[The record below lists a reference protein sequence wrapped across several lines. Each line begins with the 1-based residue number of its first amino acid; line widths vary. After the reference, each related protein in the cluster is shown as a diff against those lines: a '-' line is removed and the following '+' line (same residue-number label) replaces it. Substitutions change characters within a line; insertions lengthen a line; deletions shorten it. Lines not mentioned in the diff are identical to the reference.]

1 MAIEF
6 VGVDGCRGGWFSVG
20 FDSDGG
26 YTFEAFDT
34 FGKLLDCY
42 ADAKLILVDIPI
54 GLTEGCKGRAA
65 DREARKKLNPRG
77 STVFPTPTR
86 QTAQQATKSPDDY
99 DGAVNVEFNLTGKK
113 ITKQAFAIAP
123 KIAEVD
129 KLMLARGKD
138 AKPCVREVHP
148 ELCFWGLNRGNPL
161 TSKKKR
167 VAGRKDRLRVLQSVE
182 GRAEE
187 IFKEACG
194 KFQKKVA
201 DKDIAR
207 DDILDALVAAV
218 VARHGH
224 GKLQSVPN
232 VPQKDP
238 KGLPMEM
245 VYYLP

>member
-1 MAIEF
+1 MASRKAAKAAPLTARPGRNS
-6 VGVDGCRGGWFSVG
+6 VLVVQPSSRPRLAGRRCRRRCHGRTTS
-20 FDSDGG
+20 
-26 YTFEAFDT
+26 
-34 FGKLLDCY
+34 LL
-42 ADAKLILVDIPI
+42 
-54 GLTEGCKGRAA
+54 
-65 DREARKKLNPRG
+65 
-77 STVFPTPTR
+77 S
-86 QTAQQATKSPDDY
+86 
-99 DGAVNVEFNLTGKK
+99 NVEFDLTGKK
-113 ITKQAFAIAP
+113 ISKQAFAIAP

-129 KLMLARGKD
+129 KLMLARGKN

-187 IFKEACG
+187 IFNEACG

-201 DKDIAR
+201 DKEVAR
-207 DDILDALVAAV
+207 DDILDALAAAV
-218 VARHGH
+218 VARHGQ
-224 GKLQSVPN
+224 GKLQSVPK

-238 KGLPMEM
+238 MGLPMEM